1 MLAPNPGMEPLIIEF
16 FEYLGAF
23 AAILA
28 NFKLAQD
35 KIRNGIT
42 NPTQI
47 FAEKHEDVV
56 LAWQAFENRRK
67 TMTYL
72 PYKY

>member
-1 MLAPNPGMEPLIIEF
+1 MEPPTLIEF
-16 FEYLGAF
+16 FEHLAAF
-23 AAILA
+23 DAILA
-28 NFKLAQD
+28 SFKLAQE
-35 KIRNGIT
+35 KIKSGIT
-42 NPTQI
+42 DPAQI

-56 LAWQAFENRRK
+56 IAWKAFEERRK

>member
-1 MLAPNPGMEPLIIEF
+1 MHGTPYWI
-16 FEYLGAF
+16 FEYLAAF
-23 AAILA
+23 AALLA
-28 NFKLAQD
+28 NFRLAQD
-35 KIRNGIT
+35 KIKSGIT
-42 NPTQI
+42 DPNQI

-56 LAWQAFENRRK
+56 IAWKAFQDRRR